1 LNIKFQS
8 VPHERHEYKSTQ
20 MLIFVSVGSEFASIL
35 SASAIVTII
44 AVIFMD
50 FENDGSNK

>member
-1 LNIKFQS
+1 VNTKFQS

-20 MLIFVSVGSEFASIL
+20 MLIFVSVGLEFASIL
-35 SASAIVTII
+35 VVVTII
-44 AVIFMD
+44 AVIFMMD